1 MLREGSAT
9 NDTPGF
15 GRPAE
20 RLGYQPSL
28 EGLRGL
34 AVLLVLAVHLG
45 EFVVPS
51 TGDWFF
57 PGGFIGVDIFFVLSG
72 FLIGVILI
80 TELDGSGVIRLGR
93 FYGRRVVRL
102 VPALLLFL
110 GVHFL
115 YVAWST

>member
-1 MLREGSAT
+1 VVLMLREGSAT

-28 EGLRGL
+28 EGVRGL

-45 EFVVPS
+45 QFVVPS
-51 TGDWFF
+51 TNDWFV

-72 FLIGVILI
+72 FLIGALLI
-80 TELDGSGVIRLGR
+80 IELERSGSIKLAH
-93 FYGRRVVRL
+93 FYGRRIVRI
-102 VPALLLFL
+102 VPALWLFL
-110 GVHFL
+110 VVH
-115 YVAWST
+115 